1 MHVPVLKLPSKHN
14 RARMRLLTV
23 PRADLEGWV
32 STPCEETS
40 PVDKKASGSAVAV
53 APCATN
59 RDRDIKN
66 EPSIISIEIVSMGGC
81 FMCKMIP
88 HQHQQ
93 QLLKH
98 DGMPLL
104 MSTGPARSAR

>member
-1 MHVPVLKLPSKHN
+1 
-14 RARMRLLTV
+14 MRLLTI

-66 EPSIISIEIVSMGGC
+66 EPSIISIEIASMGGVLC
-81 FMCKMIP
+81 AK
-88 HQHQQ
+88 
-93 QLLKH
+93 
-98 DGMPLL
+98 
-104 MSTGPARSAR
+104 